1 MPIHV
6 VCPGCRKAF
15 NVSDKFAGQTGA
27 CPKCKGKIT
36 VPAKDEEVKVHGGQQ
51 FVSGGRSVTGQLL
64 LKPISRRI
72 TRWDAKK
79 ALIVGGAVVGTLL
92 ATLIGRWTNLLGD
105 GGPLHGFLFCGLGL
119 LVISPPLSFAAYT
132 FLRDDEMEPF
142 PTKELY
148 IRCASCAGAYV
159 VLWGAFAYVA
169 GQGLLSGEAIT
180 WLVAAP
186 PFFVLGTLAANVALE
201 LEYGNAFFHY
211 SFYLLVTMALRWVA
225 GLKWVWDQAGMQ

>member
-6 VCPGCRKAF
+6 VCPGCRNAF

-27 CPKCKGKIT
+27 CPSCKGKIT
-36 VPAKDEEVKVHGGQQ
+36 VPKKSEEVKVHGGEQ
-51 FVSGGRSVTGQLL
+51 FATGGRSTTGQLL
-64 LKPISRRI
+64 LKPISRRV
-72 TRWDAKK
+72 TRLDTKR
-79 ALIVGGAVVGTLL
+79 ALIIGGAVVGTLL
-92 ATLIGRWTNLLGD
+92 ATLIGRWTGVFGD
-105 GGPLHGFLFCGLGL
+105 DGPLQGFLFCGLGL
-119 LVISPPLSFAAYT
+119 LIISPPLTLAAYT

-148 IRCASCAGAYV
+148 IRCGICAAVYV

-169 GQGLLSGEAIT
+169 AQGLLSGEAIT

-186 PFFVLGTLAANVALE
+186 PFFILGTLAANVALE

-211 SFYLLVTMALRWVA
+211 SFYLLVTLVLRWLA
-225 GLKWVWDQAGMQ
+225 GLTWVWEQVGMQ